1 MNYFVQRK
9 FSSAFQQTPS
19 TQDPETTFQIAMY
32 SISMELRK
40 NFSYW
45 EKSIDLRSFH
55 WQSNQSSREI
65 NEVKVDMHS
74 TLAAENHTTGSPVV
88 PCLVHVAAGLIL
100 LPCRAWV
107 PLLLAFANF
116 YPTNKTP
123 KRGIK
128 GMRGTMK
135 MAEQTREPA
144 LQRRSQALSHGYQ
157 RQCTMPR

>member
-1 MNYFVQRK
+1 
-9 FSSAFQQTPS
+9 
-19 TQDPETTFQIAMY
+19 
-32 SISMELRK
+32 
-40 NFSYW
+40 
-45 EKSIDLRSFH
+45 
-55 WQSNQSSREI
+55 
-65 NEVKVDMHS
+65 
-74 TLAAENHTTGSPVV
+74 VV

-157 RQCTMPR
+157 RQCTMPRRGSIPVQVTAVRCLLPLYTFGCSCREAVGRLCCGSYQSPRAMRSRR